1 MNSTHYATLR
11 VGSGGAAG
19 EALTVE
25 LVFESPIDTEHV
37 ESRIAA
43 ALPGAAFEVETVFG
57 GDEDHFL
64 FATFLSLRVSGRES
78 EVFGFSRDLASEV
91 GATEGNP
98 LLEDGLWG
106 GLAVSARPGQATL
119 LACETP
125 RDTSLPFGWVHPM
138 IRTIDAWKRTRGEGS
153 TVAVIDTG
161 HSRHHEL
168 SGAILEEGQANFVEG
183 GYDASDRFTS
193 RVQHQPG
200 HGTLVCSVVA
210 SRGDATGSGDV
221 VGHGAVTGAAPEANV
236 LPIRAVSSVVNFRQK
251 TIPRA
256 ITHAAASGA
265 DVIAM
270 ALGGPTRVASTERAL
285 RGAVEAGCVIV
296 CAAGNCWPKVVFPA
310 AYAAEGICTAT
321 AALRPSGAPWARTG
335 RGPEVT
341 LAAPGENVWGAAKSQ
356 NEDPD
361 HGIRA
366 AQGTTLA
373 TSLTAGVAAL
383 WVAQHGGRRHLR
395 AQAAAAGTT
404 VQAMF
409 NHCITRGLTTPDVW
423 DGSSD
428 LGAGILD
435 AVRALDAPLPIDLP
449 QHRPLA
455 GRAGAL
461 ATSDLLLAHLE
472 ATDHV
477 AAGEFDASLT
487 PFAAELLWRSY
498 RATARAR
505 ARDIVALG
513 PISRDDIAGTSLRAV
528 MRQKPGLAAFA
539 AVPS

>member
-1 MNSTHYATLR
+1 MNSSHYAALR
-11 VGSGGAAG
+11 VGSGDAAG

-25 LVFESPIDTEHV
+25 LVFDSPVDTEHV

-57 GDEDHFL
+57 GEEDHFL
-64 FATFLSLRVSGRES
+64 FATFLPLRVRGRES
-78 EVFGFSRDLASEV
+78 EVFGFTRDLAHEI
-91 GATEGNP
+91 GAIDANP

-106 GLAVSARPGQATL
+106 GLAVSAAPGAATL

-125 RDTSLPFGWVHPM
+125 RDLSLPFGWVHPM

-161 HSRHHEL
+161 HSQHHEL
-168 SGAILEEGQANFVEG
+168 NGAILEEGQANFVEG
-183 GYDASDRFTS
+183 GFDARDRFS
-193 RVQHQPG
+193 AHALHQPG

-210 SRGDATGSGDV
+210 ARGDATGAGDV
-221 VGHGAVTGAAPEANV
+221 VGRGGVTGAAPEARV

-256 ITHAAASGA
+256 IAHASATGA

-270 ALGGPTRVASTERAL
+270 ALGGPTRAASTERAL
-285 RGAVEAGCVIV
+285 RDAVSAGCVIV

-310 AYAAEGICTAT
+310 AYSAEGLCTAT
-321 AALRPSGAPWARTG
+321 AALRHTGAPWARTG

-341 LAAPGENVWGAAKSQ
+341 VAAPGENVWGAARSQ
-356 NEDPD
+356 SGDPD

-373 TSLTAGVAAL
+373 SSLTAGVAAL
-383 WVAQHGGRRHLR
+383 WVAQHGGRRHLH
-395 AQAAAAGTT
+395 AQAKAAGTT

-409 NHCITRGLTTPDVW
+409 NHCVTRGLVQPGLW
-423 DGSSD
+423 EGSSD

-435 AVRALDAPLPIDLP
+435 AVRALEAPLPIDLP
-449 QHRPLA
+449 KPRPLT
-455 GRAGAL
+455 GTFGTRD
-461 ATSDLLLAHLE
+461 TSDILRAHLA
-472 ATDHV
+472 ATDGA

-487 PFAAELLWRSY
+487 PFAAELMWRSY

-505 ARDIVALG
+505 AQNISALG
-513 PISRDDIAGTSLRAV
+513 PISAGDSASVTLRAAL
-528 MRQKPGLAAFA
+528 RHKPDLARFA
-539 AVPS
+539 AVH